1 MKNLYQHSIDLK
13 KICIDNT
20 DKDSFSQKLMNL
32 PYRGYEVEELPDNR
46 KIVITKPGGKNV
58 YRTTQKEDFIVFIYN
73 PCNDSLWQISHY
85 QILDD
90 IKNKVRENKEE
101 AKKFLSLME
110 RVYNGEEPAD
120 FINDIRALH
129 FVSGES
135 PEVLIKAYKWIWGQE
150 DINYPTG
157 KGRRMSWKSYQEIIK
172 KL

>member
-58 YRTTQKEDFIVFIYN
+58 YRATQKEDFIVFIYN

-101 AKKFLSLME
+101 AKKF
-110 RVYNGEEPAD
+110 
-120 FINDIRALH
+120 FIFN
-129 FVSGES
+129 
-135 PEVLIKAYKWIWGQE
+135 
-150 DINYPTG
+150 G
-157 KGRRMSWKSYQEIIK
+157 KG
-172 KL
+172 L